1 MDIAGKIAQTG
12 HTYTWEQVQGKWK
25 TVNAAFK
32 RTKDHNNKSGND
44 KKCAF
49 QKALEDMFQG
59 NPTIKPA
66 FIATSSVLPKKKE
79 EQRKVQKIH
88 QEPMEKRMRTMT
100 IKLQLLHL

>member
-12 HTYTWEQVQGKWK
+12 HTYTWEQVQVKWK

-66 FIATSSVLPKKKE
+66 FIATSSVLPKKKKNRGKF
-79 EQRKVQKIH
+79 RKFIRNRWKK
-88 QEPMEKRMRTMT
+88 E
-100 IKLQLLHL
+100 